1 MSFVSVCGLVIAM
14 LLFIVLIRRF
24 SPEFAPPLSLC
35 ITILLTMS
43 ALASLLPLF
52 DYLKEL
58 ELRSFDAYLPY
69 LLKSVGI
76 SVLSSTAADLCRD
89 CGEQAIGAKLELLGK
104 CQILV
109 LSIPL
114 LRELLELSGELM
126 RLS

>member
-35 ITILLTMS
+35 ITILLTIS

-89 CGEQAIGAKLELLGK
+89 CGEQSIGAKLELLGK

>member
-89 CGEQAIGAKLELLGK
+89 CGEQSIGAKLELLGK

>member
-1 MSFVSVCGLVIAM
+1 MNFVSVCGLVIAM

-76 SVLSSTAADLCRD
+76 SVLSSTAGDLCRD
-89 CGEQAIGAKLELLGK
+89 CGEQSVGAKLELLGK

-114 LRELLELSGELM
+114 LRELLTLSGELM
-126 RLS
+126 KLS